1 MALDLK
7 RKLSRLS
14 GAGLLPGA
22 PRTSV
27 GAGAEVANEVVPDA
41 APPELAHAAPESA
54 RIDAAHPVAEV
65 DPALPSATSAAAAS
79 TPGTEAASAQTDRL
93 RRGLATLRPPTL
105 QTTQPAAPVSK
116 ARKNTPLPAEQRDT
130 PHGPIFAREHLYAP
144 EHRHGRAELRGA
156 LSAESELVA
165 ALALDPSLRDVD
177 PKRMLLLDTETTGLA
192 GGTGTLPF
200 VVGLGWF
207 EGERLKVTQLLLRR
221 PGEERAMLA
230 LVAERLAEA
239 SVLVSYNG
247 KTFDWPLLRSRFVMN
262 RMKAPPLPAHLD
274 LLHCARRVFKRRM
287 TGGARL
293 VQLEEEVLGFRRVG
307 DVPGSEIPELYF
319 RYLRTGDGAL
329 LAPVLEHNVHD
340 MALLA
345 ALLGELVRQF
355 RDASAEGADPRDQLG
370 FATVAARAGDGARA
384 ASFAHAAATAA
395 ASSDRT
401 LCAEALA
408 LAADL
413 ARKEG
418 DVEAA
423 VNALE
428 RALQVSAGGMVPKLH
443 FALAKLHEHRTGELR
458 RALEHAR
465 HTRPVEGEAAHVK
478 RLARIEARL
487 AGRSRASAA
496 AAKNLPLLP

>member
-7 RKLSRLS
+7 RKLSRLD
-14 GAGLLPGA
+14 GAGLVPGA
-22 PRTSV
+22 PVPPR
-27 GAGAEVANEVVPDA
+27 ANVLPEAAPIPQVVPA
-41 APPELAHAAPESA
+41 EEPPPL
-54 RIDAAHPVAEV
+54 V
-65 DPALPSATSAAAAS
+65 
-79 TPGTEAASAQTDRL
+79 EADAQTDKL

-105 QTTQPAAPVSK
+105 RTPVPNAPTVPASGGAA
-116 ARKNTPLPAEQRDT
+116 ARRNTPLPAEQRDT
-130 PHGPIFAREHLYAP
+130 PHGPVFAREHLYLP
-144 EHRHGRAELRGA
+144 EHRHGTAELRGA
-156 LSAESELVA
+156 LTAEPELVA
-165 ALALDPSLRDVD
+165 ALALDPSLRDID
-177 PKRMLLLDTETTGLA
+177 PRRMLLLDTETTGLA

-221 PGEERAMLA
+221 PGEERAMLR
-230 LVAERLAEA
+230 LVEERLAEA

-247 KTFDWPLLRSRFVMN
+247 KTFDWPLLKSRFVMN
-262 RMKAPPLPAHLD
+262 RLTPPPLVAHLD

-287 TGGARL
+287 TGARL
-293 VQLEEEVLGFRRVG
+293 VQLEEDVLGFRRVG

-355 RDASAEGADPRDQLG
+355 RSAGVEGDPRDQLG

-384 ASFAHAAATAA
+384 ALFAQAAARATA
-395 ASSDRT
+395 STDRA

-408 LAADL
+408 LAAEL
-413 ARKEG
+413 ARREG
-418 DVEAA
+418 NVVAAVEALEHALA
-423 VNALE
+423 VASG
-428 RALQVSAGGMVPKLH
+428 AVVSQLH
-443 FALAKLHEHRTGELR
+443 LALAKLHEHRTGKLV

-465 HTRPVEGEAAHVK
+465 HTRAAEGAEEHAK
-478 RLARIEARL
+478 RGARPQRRRGARAPTD
-487 AGRSRASAA
+487 AGGT
-496 AAKNLPLLP
+496 LPLLP